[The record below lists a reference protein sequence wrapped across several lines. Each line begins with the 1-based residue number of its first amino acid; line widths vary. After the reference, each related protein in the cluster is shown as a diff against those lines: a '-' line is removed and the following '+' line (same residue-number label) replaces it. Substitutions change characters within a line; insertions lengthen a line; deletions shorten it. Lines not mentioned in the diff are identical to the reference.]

1 MRQERHEKET
11 YRCSWCGAE
20 FKRCPSLT
28 KGKTMLFCSRQCLAD
43 YRSKKHNPDRRPITK
58 RPDMSAYN
66 REHNKERMTPEVRAK
81 LRESRL
87 GSGEQKGYGKFFG
100 RPEHRVVAEQMLGR
114 PLLPEEVVHHI
125 NGNKRDNR
133 RKNLFI
139 FPSNSAHVKWHAR
152 LRRGEVRPDEI
163 HALCVP
169 AKSNREDQD

>member
-1 MRQERHEKET
+1 MKKT
-11 YRCSWCGAE
+11 YKCDWCGKE
-20 FKRCPSLT
+20 FERYECKM
-28 KGKTMLFCSRQCLAD
+28 KGKAMAFCCRQCQAD
-43 YRSKKHNPDRRPITK
+43 YRSKKHNPDGRPIT
-58 RPDMSAYN
+58 RHPHLSEYN
-66 REHNKERMTPEVRAK
+66 RQHNKERMTPLNRWTMREV
-81 LRESRL
+81 RL

-152 LRRGEVRPDEI
+152 LRRGEVMPDEI

>member
-1 MRQERHEKET
+1 MRQARHEKEV

-28 KGKTMLFCSRQCLAD
+28 KGKVMLFCSRQCLAD
-43 YRSKKHNPDRRPITK
+43 YRSREHNPDDRPIT
-58 RPDMSAYN
+58 RHPHLSEYN
-66 REHNKERMTPEVRAK
+66 KEHNKERMTPEVREK
-81 LRESRL
+81 LRKTRL

-100 RPEHRVVAEQMLGR
+100 RLEHRAVAEQMLGR

-133 RKNLFI
+133 PENLFI
-139 FPSNSAHVKWHAR
+139 FPSQSAHTRWHAR
-152 LRRGEVRPDEI
+152 LKRGEVMPDEI